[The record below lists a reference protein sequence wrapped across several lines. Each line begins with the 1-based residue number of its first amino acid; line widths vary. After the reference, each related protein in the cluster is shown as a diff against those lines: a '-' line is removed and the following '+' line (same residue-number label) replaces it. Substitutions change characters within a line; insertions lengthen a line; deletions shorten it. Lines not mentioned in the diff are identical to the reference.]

1 MVNSIDIPENEAAG
15 LNLPLGRKVTYPRHY
30 CPEVL
35 RFIPRQI
42 SRKANGIGKDL
53 HFTGFDFWTAWEFS
67 YLDGHGKPVV
77 RILKLAVP
85 AESENIVESKSLKLY
100 LNSFNYERFESDSRI
115 SDVIKKD
122 LSTGFKCNFSLEILP
137 LSGSSDDQSGVPMDK
152 FECIDDLEVESP
164 SFKFSSDTLSADQN
178 TYTEEYLCSDL
189 LKSNC
194 PVTSQPDWGSVFIH
208 YKGKKISHE
217 GLLLYILSF
226 RDINE
231 FHESCAERIFT
242 DIKMIC
248 SPERLT
254 VQARYTR
261 RGGIDIN
268 PLRTDCGE
276 FSLAA
281 RTIRQ

>member
-1 MVNSIDIPENEAAG
+1 MENTTERKGNETAG
-15 LNLPLGRKVTYPRHY
+15 LNLQLGRKVTYPRNY
-30 CPEVL
+30 CPAVL

-42 SRKANGIGKDL
+42 SRSANGISKDL
-53 HFTGFDFWTAWEFS
+53 PFTGFDYWTAWEFS
-67 YLDGHGKPVV
+67 YLDSHGKPSV

-100 LNSFNYERFESDSRI
+100 LNSFNYERFGSDRAI
-115 SDVIKKD
+115 GEAIEKD
-122 LSTGFKCNFSLEILP
+122 LSAGFKCRFNLEILP
-137 LSGSSDDQSGVPMDK
+137 LSGCSDDQPGVPMDK
-152 FECIDDLEVESP
+152 FKCIDNIEVDSP
-164 SFKFSSDTLSADQN
+164 SFKFSSGTLSADQN
-178 TYTEEYLCSDL
+178 ICTEEYLYSDL

-208 YKGKKISHE
+208 YKGKKISHR

-231 FHESCAERIFT
+231 FHESCAERIFS
-242 DIKMIC
+242 DIKRIC
-248 SPERLT
+248 SPESLT

-276 FSLAA
+276 CVIAT

>member
-1 MVNSIDIPENEAAG
+1 MENSIDIQQNEASV
-15 LNLPLGRKVTYPRHY
+15 LNLPLGRKVTYPKHY
-30 CPEVL
+30 SPEVL

-42 SRKANGIGKDL
+42 SRTANGIGPNL
-53 HFTGFDFWTAWEFS
+53 PFTGFDCWNAWEFS
-67 YLDGHGKPVV
+67 YLDSHGKPVV
-77 RILKLAVP
+77 RILRLAVP

-100 LNSFNYERFESDSRI
+100 LNSFNYERFDSDSKI
-115 SDVIKKD
+115 AETIEKD
-122 LSTGFKCNFSLEILP
+122 LSAGFKCRFSLEILP
-137 LSGSSDDQSGVPMDK
+137 LSGSSALQTAVPADK
-152 FECIDDLEVESP
+152 FQCIDCLEVESP
-164 SFKFSSDTLSADQN
+164 SFKFSADSLSADQN
-178 TYTEEYLCSDL
+178 TDAEEYLYSDL

-208 YKGKKISHE
+208 YKGKKISRK

-242 DIKMIC
+242 DIKRIC
-248 SPERLT
+248 SPESLT

-276 FSLAA
+276 FSLAP

>member
-1 MVNSIDIPENEAAG
+1 MENTNDIKQNNAAS
-15 LNLPLGRKVTYPRHY
+15 LNLPLGRKVTYPRNY
-30 CPEVL
+30 SPEVL
-35 RFIPRQI
+35 RFIPRKI
-42 SRKANGIGKDL
+42 SRTANGIDTTL
-53 HFTGFDFWTAWEFS
+53 PFSGFDYWNAYEFS
-67 YLDGHGKPVV
+67 YLDSHGKPVV
-77 RILKLAVP
+77 RILKFAVP

-100 LNSFNYERFESDSRI
+100 LNSFNYERIDSDRAIGERI
-115 SDVIKKD
+115 EKD
-122 LSTGFKCNFSLEILP
+122 LSDGFKCRFNLEILP
-137 LSGSSDDQSGVPMDK
+137 ISASTENLRTAAIEK
-152 FECIDDLEVESP
+152 FQCIDGIEVDSP
-164 SFKFSSDTLSADQN
+164 SFKFSSGTLAADQN
-178 TYTEEYLCSDL
+178 TYTEEYLYSDL

-208 YKGKKISHE
+208 YKGRKISHT

-242 DIKMIC
+242 DIKRIC
-248 SPERLT
+248 SPEKPT

>member
-1 MVNSIDIPENEAAG
+1 M
-15 LNLPLGRKVTYPRHY
+15 
-30 CPEVL
+30 L
-35 RFIPRQI
+35 RFIPRQL
-42 SRKANGIGKDL
+42 SRSENGIGKNL
-53 HFTGFDFWTAWEFS
+53 PFTGFDYWTAWEFS
-67 YLDGHGKPVV
+67 YLDSHGKPAV

-100 LNSFNYERFESDSRI
+100 LNSFNYERFDTDSAI
-115 SDVIKKD
+115 GEAIEKD
-122 LSTGFKCNFSLEILP
+122 LSAGFKCRFNLEILP
-137 LSGSSDDQSGVPMDK
+137 LAGCYNEQPGVAMDK
-152 FECIDDLEVESP
+152 FQCIDGIEVDSP
-164 SFKFSSDTLSADQN
+164 SFKFSSGTLSANQN
-178 TYTEEYLCSDL
+178 ISTEEYLYSDL

-208 YKGKKISHE
+208 YKGKKINHS

-242 DIKMIC
+242 DIKRIC
-248 SPERLT
+248 SPESLT

-268 PLRTDCGE
+268 PLRTDCRE
-276 FSLAA
+276 YVLAT
-281 RTIRQ
+281 RTVRQ

>member
-1 MVNSIDIPENEAAG
+1 MEKITDSQQNEVAG

-42 SRKANGIGKDL
+42 SRTANGIGSVLPFK
-53 HFTGFDFWTAWEFS
+53 GFDYWNAWEFS
-67 YLDGHGKPVV
+67 YLYSSGKPAV

-100 LNSFNYERFESDSRI
+100 LNSFNYERFDSDSAI
-115 SDVIKKD
+115 GEAIKKD
-122 LSTGFKCNFSLEILP
+122 LSAGFKCSFSLELLP
-137 LSGSSDDQSGVPMDK
+137 LSGSSVAQTAVPADK
-152 FECIDDLEVESP
+152 FQSIDSLEVENP
-164 SFKFSSDTLSADQN
+164 SFKFSPDSLAADSDTFA
-178 TYTEEYLCSDL
+178 EEYLYSDL

-208 YKGKKISHE
+208 YKGKKISHT

-231 FHESCAERIFT
+231 FHESCAERIFS
-242 DIKMIC
+242 DIKRIC
-248 SPERLT
+248 SPEILT

-276 FSLAA
+276 FSLAE
-281 RTIRQ
+281 RTVRQ

>member
-1 MVNSIDIPENEAAG
+1 MENTTERKGNETAG
-15 LNLPLGRKVTYPRHY
+15 LNLQLGRKVTYPRNY
-30 CPEVL
+30 CPAVL

-42 SRKANGIGKDL
+42 SRSANGISKDL
-53 HFTGFDFWTAWEFS
+53 PFTGFDYWTAWEFS
-67 YLDGHGKPVV
+67 YLDSHGKPSV

-85 AESENIVESKSLKLY
+85 AESENVVESKSLKLY
-100 LNSFNYERFESDSRI
+100 LNSFNYERFGSDRAI
-115 SDVIKKD
+115 GEAIEKD
-122 LSTGFKCNFSLEILP
+122 LSAGFKC
-137 LSGSSDDQSGVPMDK
+137 
-152 FECIDDLEVESP
+152 IDNIEVDSP
-164 SFKFSSDTLSADQN
+164 SFKFSSGTLSADQN
-178 TYTEEYLCSDL
+178 ICTEEYLYSDL

-208 YKGKKISHE
+208 YKGKKISRK
-217 GLLLYILSF
+217 GLLLYIISF

-231 FHESCAERIFT
+231 FHESCAERIFS
-242 DIKMIC
+242 DIKRIC
-248 SPERLT
+248 SPESLT

-276 FSLAA
+276 CVIAT

>member
-1 MVNSIDIPENEAAG
+1 MENTIVINQNETAG

-30 CPEVL
+30 CPKVL

-42 SRKANGIGKDL
+42 SRSENGIGKDL
-53 HFTGFDFWTAWEFS
+53 PFTGFDYWNAYEFS
-67 YLDGHGKPVV
+67 YLDSNGKPVV
-77 RILKLAVP
+77 RILKMAVP

-100 LNSFNYERFESDSRI
+100 LNSFNYERYDSDGAI
-115 SDVIKKD
+115 GEALEKD
-122 LSTGFKCNFSLEILP
+122 LSAGFKCRFNLEILP
-137 LSGSSDDQSGVPMDK
+137 LSGCSADQTDVNLDK
-152 FECIDDLEVESP
+152 FRCIDSLKVENP
-164 SFKFSSDTLSADQN
+164 SFKFSIDSLAADPNTSA
-178 TYTEEYLCSDL
+178 EEYLYSDL

-208 YKGKKISHE
+208 YKGKKISHT
-217 GLLLYILSF
+217 GLLRYIISF

-231 FHESCAERIFT
+231 FHESCAERIFA
-242 DIKMIC
+242 DIKKIC
-248 SPERLT
+248 SPEILT

>member
-1 MVNSIDIPENEAAG
+1 MENTIDIHKNESAA

-35 RFIPRQI
+35 RFIPRSL
-42 SRKANGIGKDL
+42 SRAANGIGSEL
-53 HFTGFDFWTAWEFS
+53 PFTGFDCWNAWEFS
-67 YLDGHGKPVV
+67 YLGSHGKPVV
-77 RILKLAVP
+77 RILRLAVP

-100 LNSFNYERFESDSRI
+100 LNSFNYERFDSDSKI
-115 SDVIKKD
+115 AETIEKD
-122 LSTGFKCNFSLEILP
+122 LSAGFKCRFSLEILP
-137 LSGSSDDQSGVPMDK
+137 LSGRSVDQPEVPMDK
-152 FECIDDLEVESP
+152 FECIDDIEIESP
-164 SFKFSSDTLSADQN
+164 SFKFSANSLSADQN
-178 TYTEEYLCSDL
+178 TDAEEYLYSDL

-208 YKGKKISHE
+208 YKGKKISRK

-242 DIKMIC
+242 DIKRIC
-248 SPERLT
+248 SPEILT

-276 FSLAA
+276 FSLAP

>member
-1 MVNSIDIPENEAAG
+1 MENTIDNKKNESAV

-30 CPEVL
+30 SPEVL
-35 RFIPRQI
+35 RFIPRSL
-42 SRKANGIGKDL
+42 SRAANGIGSEL
-53 HFTGFDFWTAWEFS
+53 PFTGFDCWNAWEFS
-67 YLDGHGKPVV
+67 YLDSHGKPVV
-77 RILKLAVP
+77 RILRLSVP

-100 LNSFNYERFESDSRI
+100 LNSFNYERFDSDSKI
-115 SDVIKKD
+115 AEAIEKD
-122 LSTGFKCNFSLEILP
+122 LSAGFKCRFSLEILP
-137 LSGSSDDQSGVPMDK
+137 LSGRSVDQPEVPMDK
-152 FECIDDLEVESP
+152 FECIDDIEVESP
-164 SFKFSSDTLSADQN
+164 SFKFSADSLSADQN
-178 TYTEEYLCSDL
+178 TYVEEYLYSDL

-208 YKGKKISHE
+208 YKGKKISRK
-217 GLLLYILSF
+217 GLLLYIISF

-242 DIKMIC
+242 DIKRIY
-248 SPERLT
+248 SPESLT

-268 PLRTDCGE
+268 PLRTDCWE
-276 FSLAA
+276 FSLAP

>member
-1 MVNSIDIPENEAAG
+1 MEKITDSQQNEVAG

-42 SRKANGIGKDL
+42 SRTANGIGSVLPFK
-53 HFTGFDFWTAWEFS
+53 GFDYWNAWEFS
-67 YLDGHGKPVV
+67 YLDSSGKPAV

-100 LNSFNYERFESDSRI
+100 LNSFNYERFDSDSAI
-115 SDVIKKD
+115 GEAIKKD
-122 LSTGFKCNFSLEILP
+122 LSAGFKCSFSLELLP
-137 LSGSSDDQSGVPMDK
+137 LSGSSVAQTAVPADK
-152 FECIDDLEVESP
+152 FQSIDSLEVENP
-164 SFKFSSDTLSADQN
+164 SFKFSPDSLAADPDTFA
-178 TYTEEYLCSDL
+178 EEYLYSDL

-208 YKGKKISHE
+208 YKGKKISHT

-231 FHESCAERIFT
+231 FHESCAERIFS
-242 DIKMIC
+242 DIKRIC
-248 SPERLT
+248 SPEILT

-276 FSLAA
+276 FSLAE
-281 RTIRQ
+281 RTVRQ

>member
-1 MVNSIDIPENEAAG
+1 MENSIDIQQNEASV
-15 LNLPLGRKVTYPRHY
+15 LNLPLGRKVTYPKHY
-30 CPEVL
+30 SPEVL

-42 SRKANGIGKDL
+42 SRTANGIGPNL
-53 HFTGFDFWTAWEFS
+53 PFTGFDCWNAWEFS
-67 YLDGHGKPVV
+67 YLDSHGKPVV
-77 RILKLAVP
+77 RILRLAVP

-100 LNSFNYERFESDSRI
+100 LNSFNYERFDSDSKI
-115 SDVIKKD
+115 AEAIEKD
-122 LSTGFKCNFSLEILP
+122 LSAGFKCRFSLEILP
-137 LSGSSDDQSGVPMDK
+137 LSGSSALQTAVPADK
-152 FECIDDLEVESP
+152 FQCIDSLEVESP
-164 SFKFSSDTLSADQN
+164 SFKFSADSLSADQN
-178 TYTEEYLCSDL
+178 TYAEEYLYSDL

-208 YKGKKISHE
+208 YKGKKISRK

-242 DIKMIC
+242 DIKRIC
-248 SPERLT
+248 SPESLT

-276 FSLAA
+276 FSLAP

>member
-1 MVNSIDIPENEAAG
+1 MENTTDRKGNETAG
-15 LNLPLGRKVTYPRHY
+15 LNLPLGRKVTYPRNY
-30 CPEVL
+30 SPEVL
-35 RFIPRQI
+35 RFIPRQL
-42 SRKANGIGKDL
+42 SRSENGIGKNL
-53 HFTGFDFWTAWEFS
+53 PFTGFDYWTAWEFS
-67 YLDGHGKPVV
+67 YLDSHGKPAV

-100 LNSFNYERFESDSRI
+100 LNSFNYERFDTDSAI
-115 SDVIKKD
+115 GEAIEKD
-122 LSTGFKCNFSLEILP
+122 LSVGFKCRFNLEILP
-137 LSGSSDDQSGVPMDK
+137 LAGCYNEQPGVAMDK
-152 FECIDDLEVESP
+152 FQCIDGIEVDSP
-164 SFKFSSDTLSADQN
+164 SFKFSSGTLSANQN
-178 TYTEEYLCSDL
+178 ISTEEYLYSDL

-208 YKGKKISHE
+208 YKGKKINHS

-242 DIKMIC
+242 DIKRIC
-248 SPERLT
+248 SPESLT

-276 FSLAA
+276 CVIAT

>member
-1 MVNSIDIPENEAAG
+1 MENTIDNKKNESAV
-15 LNLPLGRKVTYPRHY
+15 LNLPLGRKVTYPKHY
-30 CPEVL
+30 SPEVL
-35 RFIPRQI
+35 RFIPRHI
-42 SRKANGIGKDL
+42 SRTANGIGPNL
-53 HFTGFDFWTAWEFS
+53 PFTGFDCWNAWEFS
-67 YLDGHGKPVV
+67 YLDSHGKPVV
-77 RILKLAVP
+77 RILRLAVP

-100 LNSFNYERFESDSRI
+100 LNSFNYERFDSKSKI
-115 SDVIKKD
+115 AEAIEKD
-122 LSTGFKCNFSLEILP
+122 LSAGFKCSFSLEILP
-137 LSGSSDDQSGVPMDK
+137 LSGSSALQTAVPAEK
-152 FECIDDLEVESP
+152 FECIDCLEVESP
-164 SFKFSSDTLSADQN
+164 SFKFSADSLAADPN
-178 TYTEEYLCSDL
+178 TITEEYLYSDL

-208 YKGKKISHE
+208 YKGKKSSRK

-242 DIKMIC
+242 DIKRIC
-248 SPERLT
+248 SPESLT

-276 FSLAA
+276 FSLAP